1 MKLTQGL
8 ALALT
13 AGVSAWL
20 FTGTVSPS
28 VAGAA
33 ATANKFVGVSGC
45 GSKTCHGNAAGSN
58 EMKMWTDKDPHAA
71 SFEKLSDEKAGK
83 IANAVGEGDA
93 TTSAKCT
100 GCHTTAG
107 TVAADLKEK
116 TLKAEDGV
124 TCEACHGAGS
134 AYKDDKHQ
142 KDRIF
147 ALANGL
153 TDLSKKDVRK
163 ATCDACHG
171 KIDEKMVAAGHPKP
185 TTYDAREANYAKFAH
200 WKNKGAAK

>member
-1 MKLTQGL
+1 MKLPHGL
-8 ALALT
+8 ALTLT
-13 AGVSAWL
+13 AVVSAWSL
-20 FTGTVSPS
+20 TGTLAPATAS
-28 VAGAA
+28 AA
-33 ATANKFVGVSGC
+33 APANKFIGVSGC
-45 GSKTCHGNAAGSN
+45 GSKSCHGNAAGSN
-58 EMKMWTDKDPHAA
+58 EMKMWTEKDPHAG
-71 SFEKLSDEKAGK
+71 SFEKLSDEKAEK
-83 IANAVGEGDA
+83 IAKAVGETDA

-142 KDRIF
+142 KDRAF

-163 ATCDACHG
+163 ATCDGCHG

-185 TTYDAREANYAKFAH
+185 STYDERETNYAKFAH
-200 WKNKGAAK
+200 WKNKGATK